1 MAEEDL
7 PGRVGG
13 AMQRRFLILTA
24 VCCTLLALSGC
35 RAYNLGN
42 QGLFPTDI
50 RTVGVSIVANE
61 TWRHGYGERLTEALV
76 REIETRTPFK
86 VVPESRADTILKVS
100 IVDENKN
107 VTFQNDWL
115 DPRELLFSMT
125 VQAQWIDRRT
135 MEVRQSQNI
144 DMRQDALAISSST
157 PLVTEVGQS
166 NATASQAV
174 IQNLAQHIVGMMES
188 PW

>member
-1 MAEEDL
+1 M
-7 PGRVGG
+7 R
-13 AMQRRFLILTA
+13 MRFLILTA
-24 VCCTLLALSGC
+24 VSCLLLALTGC
-35 RAYNLGN
+35 QAYNLGN

-50 RTVGVSIVANE
+50 RTVGVSIAANE

-86 VVPESRADTILKVS
+86 VVPESRADTILKVT

-115 DPRELLFSMT
+115 DPRELLFNMT
-125 VQAQWIDRRT
+125 VRVQWIDRRT
-135 MEVRQSQNI
+135 MEERGAQNFN
-144 DMRQDALAISSST
+144 MREDALTISASA

-166 NATASQAV
+166 NATTSQTV
-174 IQNLAQHIVGMMES
+174 IQNLAQNIVGMMEN

>member
-1 MAEEDL
+1 M
-7 PGRVGG
+7 RW
-13 AMQRRFLILTA
+13 RFLILTA
-24 VCCTLLALSGC
+24 FCCMLSALCGC

-42 QGLFPTDI
+42 QGLFPTDV

-76 REIETRTPFK
+76 REIETRTPYK
-86 VVPESRADTILKVS
+86 VVPESRADMLLKVT
-100 IVDENKN
+100 ITDENKN

-115 DPRELLFSMT
+115 DPRELLFNMT
-125 VQAQWIDRRT
+125 VNVQWIDRKT
-135 MEVRQSQNI
+135 MEERKAQNI
-144 DMRQDALAISSST
+144 DLRQDSLAISSSA

-166 NATASQAV
+166 NATASQTV
-174 IQNLAQHIVGMMES
+174 IQNLAQSIVGMMEN